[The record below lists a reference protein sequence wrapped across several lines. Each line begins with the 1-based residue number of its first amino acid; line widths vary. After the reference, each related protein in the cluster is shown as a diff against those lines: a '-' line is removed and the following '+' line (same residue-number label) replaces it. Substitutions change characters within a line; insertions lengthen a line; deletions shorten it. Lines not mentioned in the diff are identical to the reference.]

1 MWDLKSPLPQAGG
14 YGGGGGDLP
23 IAVVGGQAWSG
34 RVEGSRA
41 EAGESIAQAT
51 CCFLSIRIPNFQCWK
66 DGLDVLC
73 PVPHVKYS

>member
-14 YGGGGGDLP
+14 CGGGGGDLP

-41 EAGESIAQAT
+41 EAGEESQRMG
-51 CCFLSIRIPNFQCWK
+51 LSGSQEFDLTRALW
-66 DGLDVLC
+66 DGGGGTTDDV
-73 PVPHVKYS
+73 KQG

>member
-41 EAGESIAQAT
+41 EAGEVSQRMG
-51 CCFLSIRIPNFQCWK
+51 LSGSQEFDLIRALW
-66 DGLDVLC
+66 DGGGGN
-73 PVPHVKYS
+73 H